1 MLLELSA
8 LWVVLLNVVGIPA
21 IHLGLSALFL
31 RLPADWFRPGFFP
44 FREQRWECGGRTYER
59 FLAVRSWKRFLP
71 DGASWLGGF
80 AKAGLR
86 ARDRAY
92 LETFRT
98 ESCRGEAA
106 HYAQVPGILLT
117 LVWNPWPVAA
127 LVIVGYAL
135 LSNIP
140 CIIVQR
146 YTRLRLNRLLARG

>member
-1 MLLELSA
+1 M
-8 LWVVLLNVVGIPA
+8 WVDLPAGWIVMLNVIGIPV

-31 RLPADWFRPGFFP
+31 RLPADWFRSERFP
-44 FREQRWECGGRTYER
+44 FREQWWERGGRIYER
-59 FLAVRSWKRFLP
+59 LLAVRSWKRLLP

-80 AKAGLR
+80 SKAGLR

-127 LVIVGYAL
+127 LVMVSYAF
-135 LSNIP
+135 LSNAP

-146 YTRLRLNRLLARG
+146 YTRLRLSRLLARG